1 MVLKVSLNT
10 GINRI
15 RLEFKVHTGNI
26 RHRNISIGINRIRLE
41 FKVVDGVDKF
51 GEEEGINRI
60 ILEFKERMNL
70 PDGSSEIVLIESY
83 WNLKVYLCQVAP

>member
-1 MVLKVSLNT
+1 M
-10 GINRI
+10 
-15 RLEFKVHTGNI
+15 
-26 RHRNISIGINRIRLE
+26 E

-83 WNLKVYLCQVAP
+83 WNLKNTEFELVMRKKECINRIILEFKGPFQRTDWRR